1 MASKMKKSQMLENI
15 HKTTGS
21 IPTNFAGLKKADL
34 AKMLKKPENA
44 SPVHAPFGRAPVKK
58 LTPSQKASMDQ
69 LFRSPYRG

>member
-1 MASKMKKSQMLENI
+1 MASKMKKSQMLEKI

-44 SPVHAPFGRAPVKK
+44 SPVHAPFGGGRQMSEAVFQEIRKQMF
-58 LTPSQKASMDQ
+58 S
-69 LFRSPYRG
+69 SPYNR

>member
-1 MASKMKKSQMLENI
+1 MASKMKKSQMLEKI

-44 SPVHAPFGRAPVKK
+44 SPVHAPFGGGRQMTEAVFQEIRKQMF
-58 LTPSQKASMDQ
+58 S
-69 LFRSPYRG
+69 SPYNR

>member
-1 MASKMKKSQMLENI
+1 MASKMKKSQMLEQI

-44 SPVHAPFGRAPVKK
+44 SPVHAPFGGGRQMSEAVFQEIRKQMF
-58 LTPSQKASMDQ
+58 S
-69 LFRSPYRG
+69 SPYNR

>member
-1 MASKMKKSQMLENI
+1 MKKSQMLEKI

-44 SPVHAPFGRAPVKK
+44 SPVHAPPFGGGRQMSEAVRKEMMK
-58 LTPSQKASMDQ
+58 Q
-69 LFRSPYRG
+69 LFSSPYSR

>member
-1 MASKMKKSQMLENI
+1 MASKMKKSQMLEKI

-44 SPVHAPFGRAPVKK
+44 SPVHAPFGGGRQMSEAVRKEIRK
-58 LTPSQKASMDQ
+58 Q
-69 LFRSPYRG
+69 LFSSPYNR

>member
-1 MASKMKKSQMLENI
+1 MASKMKKSQMLEKI

-44 SPVHAPFGRAPVKK
+44 SPVHAPFGGGRQMSEAVRKEIMK
-58 LTPSQKASMDQ
+58 QMFS
-69 LFRSPYRG
+69 SPYNR

>member
-1 MASKMKKSQMLENI
+1 MASKMKKSQMLEKI

-44 SPVHAPFGRAPVKK
+44 SPVHAPFGGGRQMSEAVRKEMMK
-58 LTPSQKASMDQ
+58 QMFS
-69 LFRSPYRG
+69 SPYNR

>member
-1 MASKMKKSQMLENI
+1 MASKMKKSQMLEKI

-44 SPVHAPFGRAPVKK
+44 SPVHAPFGGGRQMSEAVRKEMMK
-58 LTPSQKASMDQ
+58 Q
-69 LFRSPYRG
+69 LFSSPYSR